1 MKKKGKSLLEKHEEE
16 HQVELTEQEQI
27 ELAQKFEKAKSRKI
41 AQMFNELN

>member
-1 MKKKGKSLLEKHEEE
+1 MIKKLKSLWQKHEEE

-27 ELAQKFEKAKSRKI
+27 DLAQKFEKAKSKKI